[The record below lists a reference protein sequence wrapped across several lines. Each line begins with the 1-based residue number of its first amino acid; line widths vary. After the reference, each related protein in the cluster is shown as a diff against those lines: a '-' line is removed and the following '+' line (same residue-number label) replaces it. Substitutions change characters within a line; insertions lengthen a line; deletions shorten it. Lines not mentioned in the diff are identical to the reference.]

1 MAQFDLIKVARHWLQ
16 DLSQSTVVQDDD
28 YKWKTWQLVDYANW
42 AIDQACLRSR
52 LIFDESDT
60 DNLTSYQVAADQN
73 TIQLHPSVLFITEV
87 RLWKEDPDN
96 PGQFTIPVQWKLL
109 KRSAGYLNSERF
121 NWELTTAKPY
131 EWMQY
136 SGSALTLGHRA
147 QDPYKVRIKCYRYQT
162 KQFTVLARPWANST
176 QQYVGDYRTHTA
188 AAHQVRCVQEG
199 ITGAVEPTWD
209 ISAEGAETTD
219 GGVIWEYVGEY
230 APIPEIPRQY
240 WQDLR
245 FGIAEQAYGMQ
256 DAEVESNRRAID
268 NATRFAARFGLPVD
282 ADTIRVWQ
290 EAAISSNARYPTVID
305 ERSGRSFVNV
315 V

>member
-199 ITGAVEPTWD
+199 ITGGRGTDVGHQRRGSGNHRWRGDLGIRGRIRADPGDTASVLAG
-209 ISAEGAETTD
+209 SAFRHCRAGLRHAGRRGGKQPPGDRQRDEVRGA
-219 GGVIWEYVGEY
+219 
-230 APIPEIPRQY
+230 
-240 WQDLR
+240 LR
-245 FGIAEQAYGMQ
+245 FAG
-256 DAEVESNRRAID
+256 
-268 NATRFAARFGLPVD
+268 
-282 ADTIRVWQ
+282 
-290 EAAISSNARYPTVID
+290 
-305 ERSGRSFVNV
+305 
-315 V
+315 